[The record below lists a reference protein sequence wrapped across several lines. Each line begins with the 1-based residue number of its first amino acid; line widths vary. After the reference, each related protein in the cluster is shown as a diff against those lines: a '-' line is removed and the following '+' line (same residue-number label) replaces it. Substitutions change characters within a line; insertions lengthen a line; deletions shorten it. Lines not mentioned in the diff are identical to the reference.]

1 MSAKTA
7 NLNISLP
14 AWMKKQVETDTVK
27 LGFANTSEYVRSL
40 FREARAKIRTDEF
53 EQSLIDGM
61 NEPAIEL
68 TDAELDEFERPIREA
83 RPDLLLR

>member
-1 MSAKTA
+1 MGPKTA

-14 AWMKKQVETDTVK
+14 AWMKKQVENDTVK

-40 FREARAKIRTDEF
+40 FREAQAKRRKDEF

-83 RPDLLLR
+83 RPDLFR